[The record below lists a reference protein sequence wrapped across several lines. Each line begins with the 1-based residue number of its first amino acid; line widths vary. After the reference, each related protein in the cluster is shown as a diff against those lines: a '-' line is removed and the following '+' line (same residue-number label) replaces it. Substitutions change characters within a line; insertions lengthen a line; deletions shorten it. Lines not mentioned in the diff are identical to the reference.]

1 MYYSVTLDT
10 RREEVYVGNS
20 YSSRQMRN
28 SLPLCLYFIR
38 HFVAPPPPLGY
49 PLFCFCLPLQV
60 SGDLVHRNRQQTVS
74 DAVLQP
80 TILPAPL
87 VLP

>member
-20 YSSRQMRN
+20 YSSRLNDEELFTSM
-28 SLPLCLYFIR
+28 SLLCYS
-38 HFVAPPPPLGY
+38 PPPPLGY